1 MSKMILFPDKNQ
13 DKKSSQLEDKKKY
26 PFSKVL
32 LVQESILI
40 WLITLACLV
49 MAFICIF
56 TGSFVELPWITAM
69 VGCPWAAYAIT
80 QNAYY
85 KKSMVENSQGGI
97 IYDGLFGASNPNI
110 ENVPEST
117 TEVPVG

>member
-1 MSKMILFPDKNQ
+1 MKRIIIPFDNQ
-13 DKKSSQLEDKKKY
+13 SNNETKEKEKKY

-32 LVQESILI
+32 LIQESILI
-40 WLITLACLV
+40 WLVTLACLV

-85 KKSMVENSQGGI
+85 KKSTLENTKGGI
-97 IYDGLFGASNPNI
+97 IYDGLFGASNPNVN
-110 ENVPEST
+110 EEGA
-117 TEVPVG
+117 TEEIPVG

>member
-1 MSKMILFPDKNQ
+1 MNNMITNPKKDN
-13 DKKSSQLEDKKKY
+13 KKSLKATNSKKY

-32 LVQESILI
+32 LIQESVLI
-40 WLITLACLV
+40 WLVTLACLV

-56 TGSFVELPWITAM
+56 TNNFIELPWITAM

-85 KKSMVENSQGGI
+85 KKSLTENSKGGI
-97 IYDGLFGASNPNI
+97 VYDGLFGVSNSDINTEI
-110 ENVPEST
+110 GT
-117 TEVPVG
+117 TETPVG

>member
-1 MSKMILFPDKNQ
+1 MSMMILGPSKDK
-13 DKKSSQLEDKKKY
+13 DKGTTENKKY

-32 LVQESILI
+32 LIQESILI
-40 WLITLACLV
+40 WLITICCLV

-56 TGSFVELPWITAM
+56 MGSFVELPWITAL

-97 IYDGLFGASNPNI
+97 IYDGLFGASNPNN
-110 ENVPEST
+110 EQVDNSTESET
-117 TEVPVG
+117 PVG